1 MQIIPEYERDVTLQL
16 LSGSGKT
23 TDMGYMNENITDTTH
38 FTRYTGYSE
47 TQLTLG
53 TEKL

>member
-1 MQIIPEYERDVTLQL
+1 
-16 LSGSGKT
+16 
-23 TDMGYMNENITDTTH
+23 MGYMNENITDTTH

-53 TEKL
+53 TEKLWLDEEMMNILYIIIH